1 MFLLQVKLCGNQ
13 LINML
18 RIICRIYHLDKGK
31 VDQSWR
37 RGDLL
42 NLELQ
47 EQWGSGLTQRTL
59 ELIPYR
65 KDEKEALKI
74 IQLGGFP
81 YININNV
88 SLSHNL
94 LSLISGHIL
103 PEIIFLTQF
112 YNFAVDS
119 GLIH

>member
-47 EQWGSGLTQRTL
+47 EQ
-59 ELIPYR
+59 
-65 KDEKEALKI
+65 
-74 IQLGGFP
+74 
-81 YININNV
+81 
-88 SLSHNL
+88 
-94 LSLISGHIL
+94 
-103 PEIIFLTQF
+103 
-112 YNFAVDS
+112 
-119 GLIH
+119 